1 MQTIGFVL
9 SEAGLLCEGVTDE
22 VWLWVFYY
30 DSLFAYNYLVM
41 FTFHG
46 CRLLM
51 ICLLLLVFLSV
62 LSLLR
67 YPLPPHFLMSYVIFM
82 CVCFGYL
89 GLGMVIDVC
98 MIIVSVGVFLYTQS
112 IWEELMTAGHLLPET
127 TVEVSSVMPL
137 LFIVC
142 VTVLV
147 MHWTFV
153 CTFIGVCTYL
163 GFLYLCRCFMR

>member
-1 MQTIGFVL
+1 
-9 SEAGLLCEGVTDE
+9 
-22 VWLWVFYY
+22 
-30 DSLFAYNYLVM
+30 
-41 FTFHG
+41 
-46 CRLLM
+46 M

-163 GFLYLCRCFMR
+163 GFFYLCRCFVR